1 MTQSLNLNKMGL
13 TPMNEVE
20 MMEVEG
26 GGWLSW
32 LGAALCIGALLLT
45 EALVTPVFFV
55 GLACF
60 GIDALNG

>member
-1 MTQSLNLNKMGL
+1 MTQSLDLNKMGL
-13 TPMNEVE
+13 TPMNEFE
-20 MMEVEG
+20 MVNVDG

-32 LGAALCIGALLLT
+32 LGAAICLT
-45 EALVTPVFFV
+45 SLFLASALVTPVFFV